1 MTPRTGDLSGPAVTM
16 SVTDMAE
23 VERSTIRLVCNRCI
37 PLVVL
42 GLVISYLDRVNVGFA
57 AITANKE
64 LGLTA
69 ATYGY
74 GAGLVSIGYAIF
86 ELPSNL
92 ALERFGAR
100 RWMARIMITWGII
113 GCAMVFVTGPL
124 TFYAARFLLGAA
136 EAGFFPG
143 VILYLTYWLPRR
155 HRARSIGLFALAI
168 PLASVIGSPISGLLL
183 GLDGFFGMHGWQWLY
198 VLEAVPAVLL
208 GFAFLFCLTDRPHQ
222 ATWLSPVQRHWLET
236 TMEAERQANREARH
250 TGPLRMLLDRRVLVL
265 AAIFFLTG
273 VPSYGLSYW
282 TPQIIKSFGL
292 SNAQTGL
299 VSATPFLFGCVA
311 MVWWGKRSDRKQE
324 RAWHTAIG
332 AFVGFFGLAA
342 GAYIDSPLVQLLS
355 VCLSAAGLFGIKG
368 PWLAMISEAFSD
380 RTAASGIA
388 WVSTLGSLSGFA
400 APAMM
405 GVTIEAT
412 GSYRLGLLVLGVNS
426 LLGGLLVLWWGSRAG
441 KATRSAP

>member
-1 MTPRTGDLSGPAVTM
+1 MPADTMT
-16 SVTDMAE
+16 VTDMAE
-23 VERSTIRLVCNRCI
+23 VERSTLRLVCNRCI

-42 GLVISYLDRVNVGFA
+42 GFILSYLDRVNVGFA

-74 GAGLVSIGYAIF
+74 GAGLVSIGYAVF

-113 GCAMVFVTGPL
+113 GCAMVFVNGPL
-124 TFYAARFLLGAA
+124 SFYTARFLLGAA

-155 HRARSIGLFALAI
+155 HRARYIGLFALAI

-183 GLDGFFGMHGWQWLY
+183 GMDGFFGMKGWQWLY
-198 VLEAVPAVLL
+198 ILEAVPAVLL
-208 GFAFLFCLTDRPHQ
+208 GFAFLFFLTDRPHQ
-222 ATWLSPVQRHWLET
+222 ATWLNPVQRHWLEST
-236 TMEAERQANREARH
+236 LEAERLAHQEAKH
-250 TGPLRMLLDRRVLVL
+250 TGAMRMLLDTRVLVL

-282 TPQIIKSFGL
+282 TPQVVKSFGL
-292 SNAQTGL
+292 SNAQTGI
-299 VSATPFLFGCVA
+299 VSAIPFVFGCVA
-311 MVWWGKRSDRKQE
+311 MIWWGNRSDRKQE
-324 RAWHTAIG
+324 RAWHTAIA
-332 AFVGFFGLAA
+332 AFVGFLGLAV
-342 GAYIDSPLVQLLS
+342 GAYVGSPLVQLLS
-355 VCLSAAGLFGIKG
+355 VCISAAGIFGIKG

-380 RTAASGIA
+380 RTAAAGIA

-405 GVTIEAT
+405 GAIIQGT
-412 GSYRLGLLVLGVNS
+412 GSYRLGLLALGVNS
-426 LLGGLLVLWWGSRAG
+426 LLGGMLVLWWGMQAG
-441 KATRSAP
+441 KSNPAFRPG